1 MYISELS
8 ILVQI
13 PLGPLAVHCEGKLL
27 QEDKKIFLCNVI
39 YGTHDTNRELY
50 YAQLGMRHIFS
61 AKKNLSHFTA
71 TDFLL
76 YYNLFWSSLLGSL
89 IYTTAGRL
97 FCFALSS
104 ITLPLEKTLRVSSS
118 YLQADPDP
126 RLASTDVSPSI
137 PYS

>member
-1 MYISELS
+1 MELMTPIGS
-8 ILVQI
+8 FI
-13 PLGPLAVHCEGKLL
+13 
-27 QEDKKIFLCNVI
+27 
-39 YGTHDTNRELY
+39 TH
-50 YAQLGMRHIFS
+50 MRHIFS

-104 ITLPLEKTLRVSSS
+104 ITLPLEKTPRVSSS

-137 PYS
+137 PYSWKDNSRDSFLRLPAVTKEMVPRDLPL